1 MQNAVFSLFPHMVG
15 KGTGEEK
22 EREERGS
29 EKEREGRRVKEEG
42 SMCKLSVSLLIKV
55 LIPS

>member
-1 MQNAVFSLFPHMVG
+1 MMG

-22 EREERGS
+22 ERKERGS
-29 EKEREGRRVKEEG
+29 EKEREGGRVKEEG
-42 SMCKLSVSLLIKV
+42 GMCKLSVFLLIKV

>member
-1 MQNAVFSLFPHMVG
+1 MAVFSLFPHMVG

-29 EKEREGRRVKEEG
+29 EKEREGRRNEG
-42 SMCKLSVSLLIKV
+42 KGRRE
-55 LIPS
+55 